1 MGKEDPNFGVLFKSV
16 KTERADP
23 VETTIKGFVPTWL
36 SGSLLR
42 NGPGKFEVGEEKY
55 KHWFDGLAL
64 MHKFSFRDGKVY
76 YQSRFLLSDAYKKAC
91 KYNKIILS
99 EFGTLGVPDPCRT
112 IFERFASRFIPLNIT
127 DNNLINFF
135 RIGDEV
141 YTSTETFNPRK
152 INVEDL
158 SSDPKKMNLLY
169 TMGLAT
175 ASAHA
180 QKDRDGNTYNIGTTY
195 IGGSAYN
202 IIKFTPGKTDDPSK
216 SAETVCSIPARSL
229 TRPSYYHSFGMTDNY
244 FVFLEQTLYCNVSKL
259 AMSAILKIP
268 VRHCLEY
275 EPEDESFFHVVE
287 KKTGKIT
294 TVKYRT
300 VALFGMHV
308 VNSYEEDGHIV
319 FDICCYHDD
328 AILNKFY
335 LDYLRQGDKNGERSF
350 PRPELRRFVLPLNV
364 DSDTP
369 VGVNIVSLPDTHATA
384 MLRDDGTVFLNYEIV
399 SEVGIDMPRINYDKF
414 NGRKYRYAFGCA
426 NQGSGDFMNSVVKV
440 DLKTK
445 KCKTWY
451 EKFCYPSEA
460 IFIERP
466 NATEE
471 DDGIVMTTVIDTIR
485 EQSFLLI
492 LDANSFE
499 EVARAE
505 IPKGIHYPMTF
516 HGEYVD

>member
-1 MGKEDPNFGVLFKSV
+1 MVPEDPNFGILFKSV
-16 KTERADP
+16 PKELEAP
-23 VETTIKGFVPTWL
+23 IETNIQGSVPKWL
-36 SGSLLR
+36 TGSLLR

-64 MHKFSFRDGKVY
+64 MHKFSFREGKVF
-76 YQSRFLLSDAYKKAC
+76 YQNRFLRSDAYKKAC

-112 IFERFASRFIPLNIT
+112 IFERFVTRFIPLNIT

-135 RIGDEV
+135 RVGDDV

-169 TMGLAT
+169 TLGLAT

-180 QKDRDGNTYNIGTTY
+180 QKDRDGITYNIGTTY
-195 IGGSAYN
+195 IGGSSYN

-216 SAETVCSIPARSL
+216 SAETLCSIPARSL

-268 VRHCLEY
+268 VCHCLEY
-275 EPEDESFFHVVE
+275 EPEDESFFHVIE

-319 FDICCYHDD
+319 FDLCCYDD
-328 AILNKFY
+328 DSILNKFY
-335 LDYLRQGDKNGERSF
+335 LEYLRNGDKTGSRSF

-364 DSDTP
+364 NENTTK
-369 VGVNIVSLPDTHATA
+369 GVNIVTLPDTQATA
-384 MLRDDGTVFLNYEIV
+384 MIRDDGTVFLNYEVV
-399 SEVGIDMPRINYDKF
+399 SEIGIDMPRINYNGF
-414 NGRKYRYAFGCA
+414 AGRKYKYAFGCA
-426 NQGSGDFMNSVVKV
+426 NQAAGEFMNTLVKV
-440 DLKTK
+440 DLPTK

-451 EKFCYPSEA
+451 EKFCYPSEPN
-460 IFIERP
+460 FIERP
-466 NATEE
+466 NSTEE
-471 DDGIVMTTVIDTIR
+471 DDGIIMSTVINTAK
-485 EQSFLLI
+485 QNSFLLI
-492 LDANSFE
+492 LDAKSFE
-499 EVARAE
+499 EIGRAE
-505 IPKGIHYPMTF
+505 IPEDVHYPMTF
-516 HGEYVD
+516 HGEYIG